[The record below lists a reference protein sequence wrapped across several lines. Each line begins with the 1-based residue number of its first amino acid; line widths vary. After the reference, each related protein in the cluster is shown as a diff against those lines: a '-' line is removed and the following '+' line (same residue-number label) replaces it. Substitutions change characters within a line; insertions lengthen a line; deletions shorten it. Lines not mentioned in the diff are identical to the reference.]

1 MGQASDPDVEYLS
14 DLSPGDK
21 PWDTHKW
28 ESTRIAALYQ
38 GTPYFK
44 LSDRINQCGGLLSF
58 CRTEHR
64 DTGERKLKLKA
75 CRFCRARHCPICQWR
90 RALMWIARFLKAL
103 PRIEHDY
110 PTVRWIFIT
119 LTIKN
124 CNLTDLRDTIA
135 ELNAAWKRLS
145 VRKQFPLIGFARALE
160 VTKGKDGSAHPHFH
174 VLGMVKTTYF
184 KADQYLSQAD
194 WTTLWQ
200 DCLQVD
206 YTPVVHV
213 QAVKPSK
220 KFGDNAVRAAIAE
233 TFKYTV
239 KPGDLAGKG
248 TDSDRAWLVELTSQ
262 LHKTRAITLGGVLKQ
277 YLSEAE
283 PENLIGEE
291 FEPEVIE
298 QAERLVFGWREQA
311 RRYGRKRT
319 VSAE

>member
-1 MGQASDPDVEYLS
+1 MGQDSDPDVEYLS

-38 GTPYFK
+38 GTVYDK
-44 LSDRINQCGGLLSF
+44 ISSRITQCSGLLSF

-64 DTGERKLKLKA
+64 DTGERRIKLKA

-103 PRIEHDY
+103 PRIEADY

-119 LTIKN
+119 LTVKN
-124 CNLTDLRDTIA
+124 CGLTELRETIGA
-135 ELNAAWKRLS
+135 MNAAWKRLS

-174 VLGMVKTTYF
+174 VLGMVQSGYF
-184 KADQYLSQAD
+184 KGKCYLSQAD

-200 DCLQVD
+200 ECLQVE

-213 QAVKPSK
+213 QAVKPNK
-220 KFGDNAVRAAIAE
+220 KFGNDAVRAAIAE

-239 KPGDLAGKG
+239 KPSDLLGKG
-248 TDSDRAWLVELTSQ
+248 SDVDREWLVELTSQ
-262 LHKTRAITLGGVLKQ
+262 LHKTRAITLGGVLKN

-283 PENLIGEE
+283 PDDLIGEDI
-291 FEPEVIE
+291 EPEVME
-298 QAERLVFGWREQA
+298 EAERLVFGFREREQ
-311 RRYGRKRT
+311 RYAKQRAL
-319 VSAE
+319 SAE